1 MDVARLNFSHGGHE
15 DHQKRLN
22 LVRAAAERAGR
33 PVAILQD
40 LQGPKIRVGR
50 LKGGKAILTPG
61 QTVTITTRDVLGAK
75 GIIPTTYRG
84 LPGDVR
90 KGEAVLLNDGRLRL
104 LVLSVGR
111 QDVKCKVE
119 IGGILTDQKGIN
131 LPESD
136 VSTSS
141 LTEKDVQ
148 DALFG
153 REMAVDYMALS
164 FVRSAE
170 DVAALRKVVGP
181 SIPLIAKIEKPQAV
195 DRINEIAQAAD
206 GVMVARG
213 DLGVELPLERVPLVQ
228 KTCIERTTHEG
239 KLAIVATEM
248 LESMIES
255 PRPTRAEV
263 SDVANAILDGTDAVM
278 LSGET
283 ATGKYPIDAVRTMG
297 AIIEEVEHSPRFR
310 ARPTP
315 ALDRNDSF
323 ATAVARAS
331 VAAAQQLGI
340 STIVSCTETGRS
352 ARLLSEHRPSAR
364 VVAFTPLQ
372 ETYRRL
378 ALYWGVTPFVI
389 PSYATTDEMLLRQ
402 PRAARARALPA
413 GRGGRDHLG
422 RAEPHRQHESDDD
435 SPAVGGSGPPCREQC
450 RGKSF
455 EPLGALPGLRP
466 CRPMANAARKVAPR
480 PRPSTS
486 NQRECHR
493 DPDCSA
499 TVGSRPC
506 APPTTL
512 RGSRPHALAAPSPGR
527 WPRAPAAA
535 PARRPRR
542 GGAGSEKKASTSLR
556 SFSSTSCA
564 VAATTRRRPKTGA
577 FADTAAQ
584 RWTTKA
590 QVARRA
596 SRLKNSCPRRICRS
610 WARTSSVSESS
621 SDLCTSAGASKLPSA
636 ARKRSCSSGAEASRM
651 RTRKRSHRSPSPS
664 WAAIRSATPTSEL
677 GRASRSPASQRSSRS
692 RTSWR
697 TPPSWANRP
706 SASMRPGEAAALP
719 SPRPPPARGRAA
731 PDAARATRP
740 PTCGKPAAR
749 LLATPHRRAPTAA
762 RWRSREPCAAN
773 PSRHG

>member
-1 MDVARLNFSHGGHE
+1 MDVARLNFSHGSHE
-15 DHQKRLN
+15 DHRKRLN
-22 LVRAAAERAGR
+22 LVRAAADRAGR

-61 QTVTITTRDVLGAK
+61 QTVTITTRDILGAK
-75 GIIPTTYRG
+75 GVIPTTYEG

-90 KGEAVLLNDGRLRL
+90 KGEVVLLNDGRLRL
-104 LVLSVGR
+104 TVLSVGR
-111 QDVKCKVE
+111 VDVKCKVE
-119 IGGILTDQKGIN
+119 VGGPLSDHKGIN

-153 REMAVDYMALS
+153 RDLGVDYMALS

-181 SIPLIAKIEKPQAV
+181 TMPLIAKIEKPQAV
-195 DRINEIAQAAD
+195 DRISEIAMAAD

-283 ATGKYPIDAVRTMG
+283 ATGKYPFDAVRTMG

-364 VVAFTPLQ
+364 VVAFTPRQ

-389 PSYATTDEMLLRQ
+389 PSYATTDEMLLSVSRV
-402 PRAARARALPA
+402 LL
-413 GRGGRDHLG
+413 GRGL
-422 RAEPHRQHESDDD
+422 
-435 SPAVGGSGPPCREQC
+435 C
-450 RGKSF
+450 
-455 EPLGALPGLRP
+455 
-466 CRPMANAARKVAPR
+466 
-480 PRPSTS
+480 
-486 NQRECHR
+486 
-493 DPDCSA
+493 
-499 TVGSRPC
+499 
-506 APPTTL
+506 
-512 RGSRPHALAAPSPGR
+512 
-527 WPRAPAAA
+527 
-535 PARRPRR
+535 RR
-542 GGAGSEKKASTSLR
+542 GEAVVITSGVPNRTDSTNLM
-556 SFSSTSCA
+556 T
-564 VAATTRRRPKTGA
+564 VH
-577 FADTAAQ
+577 
-584 RWTTKA
+584 
-590 QVARRA
+590 
-596 SRLKNSCPRRICRS
+596 RL
-610 WARTSSVSESS
+610 
-621 SDLCTSAGASKLPSA
+621 
-636 ARKRSCSSGAEASRM
+636 
-651 RTRKRSHRSPSPS
+651 
-664 WAAIRSATPTSEL
+664 
-677 GRASRSPASQRSSRS
+677 
-692 RTSWR
+692 
-697 TPPSWANRP
+697 
-706 SASMRPGEAAALP
+706 
-719 SPRPPPARGRAA
+719 
-731 PDAARATRP
+731 
-740 PTCGKPAAR
+740 
-749 LLATPHRRAPTAA
+749 
-762 RWRSREPCAAN
+762 
-773 PSRHG
+773 